1 MVGRCFSKTS
11 IRELK
16 MMSIKNNSAPSVA
29 MVTGAAGTI
38 GSAVVRRL
46 GNEGWKVAGIDL
58 NRANADLFLPVDVT
72 DRAAMQEAAAQ
83 IADELGPIELLVT
96 AAGDY
101 EKIAM
106 GEMALLRW
114 QRMLDV
120 WLGGTTN
127 ACAAVVP
134 QMIKAGFGTV
144 VLLSTD
150 FRAAGKGHTYI
161 AAASNTVIA
170 FAKSFGCE
178 VAAAGVRVNCI
189 AVRPPANHEWVA
201 GAVNFLAKEGQYYA
215 GQVMF
220 INPYQPGE

>member
-1 MVGRCFSKTS
+1 
-11 IRELK
+11 
-16 MMSIKNNSAPSVA
+16 MMSYKNDSIPRVA
-29 MVTGAAGTI
+29 MVTGAAGSI

-46 GNEGWKVAGIDL
+46 GSEGWKVAGIDL
-58 NRANADLFLPVDVT
+58 KKADADPFLPVDVT
-72 DRAAMQEAAAQ
+72 DRAAMEEAAAR
-83 IADELGPIELLVT
+83 IADELGPIGLLVT
-96 AAGDY
+96 AAGDHD
-101 EKIAM
+101 KIAM
-106 GEMALLRW
+106 GEMALSRW

-134 QMIKAGFGTV
+134 RMIEAGIGTV
-144 VLLSTD
+144 VLLSRD
-150 FRAAGKGHTYI
+150 FSTAGKGHTYT

-189 AVRPPANHEWVA
+189 AVRCPANHEWVA
-201 GAVNFLAKEGQYYA
+201 GAVDFLAKEGQYYA

-220 INPYQPGE
+220 INPYQPGA

>member
-1 MVGRCFSKTS
+1 
-11 IRELK
+11 
-16 MMSIKNNSAPSVA
+16 MSIKNNSAPRVA
-29 MVTGAAGTI
+29 MVTGAAGSI
-38 GSAVVRRL
+38 GSAVVGRMKA
-46 GNEGWKVAGIDL
+46 EGWKIAGIDL

-72 DRAAMQEAAAQ
+72 DRTAMAEAAAR
-83 IADELGPIELLVT
+83 IADELGPIGLLVT
-96 AAGDY
+96 AAADH
-101 EKIAM
+101 EKIAI
-106 GEMALLRW
+106 GEMALSRW

-134 QMIKAGFGTV
+134 QMIKAGSGTV
-144 VLLSTD
+144 VLLSAD
-150 FRAAGKGHTYI
+150 FSNVGKGHTYT

-189 AVRPPANHEWVA
+189 AVRPPANHKWVA
-201 GAVNFLAKEGQYYA
+201 GAVNFLAAEGQYYA

-220 INPYQPGE
+220 INPYQPGGMKG